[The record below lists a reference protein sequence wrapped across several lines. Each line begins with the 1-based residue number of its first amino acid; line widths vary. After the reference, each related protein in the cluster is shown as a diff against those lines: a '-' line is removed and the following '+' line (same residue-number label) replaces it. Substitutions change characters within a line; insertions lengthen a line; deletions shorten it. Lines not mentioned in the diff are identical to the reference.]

1 MAAKRGLD
9 GQLPPVPHHN
19 GPTAA
24 AASPINHSAGPSALS
39 PPRFLGRMSW
49 EKGMLDHSGGAA
61 YRGCR
66 DARPPAVPSTLVPLA
81 ETAPSPTKHVALTT
95 QTHSLRNT
103 TIPAAPHPSPTGL
116 KKLSNV
122 ASGSRPMTLEESY
135 DEVEKMLE
143 EHKRQ
148 RKETKPRRIEALT
161 TVCEQSPLPR
171 HTFVFAPLNDARM
184 LAEIAAQE
192 AMDVREGFS
201 KSEAE
206 MDIERDVGGPSTQMK
221 YFGPEA
227 RASYYRMYRDLHTK
241 PQLFVDRDAHEHR
254 RRGALRRNSVV
265 VTVRRST
272 GMRRS
277 LPTLDQAQISMGGAD
292 VNLMSSV
299 PRSPRALFLGACLAG
314 GQAPP
319 TLLLRKEQNKRAFDF
334 SHQGLGDNFIVRF
347 AACLPELPLVESINV
362 CDNRLTD
369 VGISCLLRALENKP
383 HLTSLDV
390 SSNPMGIDAANVLRG
405 YIRSNLCTLRVL
417 ALNEISLS
425 DLECARLA
433 KAFEHNKSIERLL
446 LRGNQVGLQILAS
459 KAKNYVDEVDEEE
472 EDDDE
477 DKPKKTLT
485 GGQALGTM
493 LTANLTLQQIDLS
506 WNQLRAAGTAFIAAA
521 LPMNY
526 QLRELDLSY
535 NSLGNKGAL
544 SLAHALRSGARLRRL
559 TLSYNSI
566 SPRGGVGLASGLAV
580 NSSLV
585 MLILDGNPLG
595 AQGGK
600 ALMHASCAPRPAVA
614 ATSSICQLSLQDCSL
629 NVSAPA
635 MSATGGVQLHVF
647 NPADPAGNYVL
658 DLSDAYEHM
667 VAHELLRLAVSQC
680 GRYHFTRLEYVS
692 SAQNRGQVT
701 KLEMVKR
708 SIQPSASQ
716 PETPDDLSSKRSGNQ
731 ALNPVAVLFRR
742 LDEDGS
748 GTIELGELESV
759 LRSCGLEVSDEQLA
773 ELLHK
778 YDYDCNGVLQKRE
791 FADLFARVGFGFV
804 DADGS
809 GSLDVDELRRVFQL
823 LGVNEETETNDAIAR
838 MLAKYDLDG
847 SGEIDAYEFL
857 EFMTSEMFAVP
868 DDPQKSK
875 DEEEAKLMRLEPREI
890 GSGVLWQIP
899 SSGQLTAD
907 LAHSGSGID
916 LGDVTNKLQQQQSA
930 DSGGYAGE
938 THRPADSV
946 LMPDAML
953 SRFLINASSISRN
966 ITEQT
971 EFLHTVLAESRM
983 YLSSSQGEQLL
994 ARQGIT
1000 SSVVRAGRRLSA
1012 LARLL
1017 PRIIDHREAAS
1028 LVTRLVDI
1036 HSQWTERLALRRWLG
1051 TQHYSV
1057 LLGSLT
1063 NAYSFD
1069 LTRDDHRIAL
1079 HRLAMVSQEE
1089 KQFSRW
1095 RSGRADT
1102 SQSGNWENFRWA
1114 KLDGEPVLLST
1125 TYILNK
1131 VLGPARERSVSLLA
1145 PPPTKLVFY
1154 YVSTTRPPRGTKPLS
1169 QRRFEQ
1175 LLDVLAQ
1182 PPSENEI
1189 SVLCEDRRAGL
1200 DKEENNNPTTT
1211 KRTQAL
1217 LHWELL
1223 RRSVKDQAAAERKK
1237 NVTRTIASDTI
1248 NRLANTVE
1256 GLQQKLVLLEILVA
1270 DRWLSSDQAQ
1280 QLIEAFPNAV
1290 RARARAACLTF
1301 SRIVDLENFIQIYDS
1316 LSSEDQEECVKRLG
1330 WLNILDPFQPD
1341 RQYPPL
1347 DLSIHDERELVQLLA
1362 QLALEEGS
1370 SLWFCKASCWQ
1381 NASYRASITSAR
1393 GDQAETS
1400 ESMAVSSITWLGRP
1414 DAVGPDSVKHHGTV
1428 SLRYHS
1434 GTTGTVTAS
1443 GISDHLPQQGAGE
1456 AERDASRLELRDR
1469 VLCGSRLFL

>member
-9 GQLPPVPHHN
+9 GQLPPVPQHN

-272 GMRRS
+272 
-277 LPTLDQAQISMGGAD
+277 
-292 VNLMSSV
+292 
-299 PRSPRALFLGACLAG
+299 
-314 GQAPP
+314 
-319 TLLLRKEQNKRAFDF
+319 
-334 SHQGLGDNFIVRF
+334 
-347 AACLPELPLVESINV
+347 
-362 CDNRLTD
+362 
-369 VGISCLLRALENKP
+369 
-383 HLTSLDV
+383 
-390 SSNPMGIDAANVLRG
+390 
-405 YIRSNLCTLRVL
+405 
-417 ALNEISLS
+417 
-425 DLECARLA
+425 
-433 KAFEHNKSIERLL
+433 
-446 LRGNQVGLQILAS
+446 
-459 KAKNYVDEVDEEE
+459 
-472 EDDDE
+472 
-477 DKPKKTLT
+477 
-485 GGQALGTM
+485 
-493 LTANLTLQQIDLS
+493 
-506 WNQLRAAGTAFIAAA
+506 
-521 LPMNY
+521 
-526 QLRELDLSY
+526 
-535 NSLGNKGAL
+535 
-544 SLAHALRSGARLRRL
+544 
-559 TLSYNSI
+559 
-566 SPRGGVGLASGLAV
+566 
-580 NSSLV
+580 
-585 MLILDGNPLG
+585 
-595 AQGGK
+595 
-600 ALMHASCAPRPAVA
+600 
-614 ATSSICQLSLQDCSL
+614 
-629 NVSAPA
+629 
-635 MSATGGVQLHVF
+635 
-647 NPADPAGNYVL
+647 ADPAGNYVL

-930 DSGGYAGE
+930 DSGGYA
-938 THRPADSV
+938 
-946 LMPDAML
+946 
-953 SRFLINASSISRN
+953 
-966 ITEQT
+966 
-971 EFLHTVLAESRM
+971 
-983 YLSSSQGEQLL
+983 
-994 ARQGIT
+994 
-1000 SSVVRAGRRLSA
+1000 
-1012 LARLL
+1012 
-1017 PRIIDHREAAS
+1017 
-1028 LVTRLVDI
+1028 
-1036 HSQWTERLALRRWLG
+1036 
-1051 TQHYSV
+1051 
-1057 LLGSLT
+1057 
-1063 NAYSFD
+1063 
-1069 LTRDDHRIAL
+1069 
-1079 HRLAMVSQEE
+1079 
-1089 KQFSRW
+1089 
-1095 RSGRADT
+1095 
-1102 SQSGNWENFRWA
+1102 
-1114 KLDGEPVLLST
+1114 
-1125 TYILNK
+1125 
-1131 VLGPARERSVSLLA
+1131 
-1145 PPPTKLVFY
+1145 
-1154 YVSTTRPPRGTKPLS
+1154 
-1169 QRRFEQ
+1169 
-1175 LLDVLAQ
+1175 
-1182 PPSENEI
+1182 
-1189 SVLCEDRRAGL
+1189 
-1200 DKEENNNPTTT
+1200 
-1211 KRTQAL
+1211 
-1217 LHWELL
+1217 
-1223 RRSVKDQAAAERKK
+1223 
-1237 NVTRTIASDTI
+1237 
-1248 NRLANTVE
+1248 
-1256 GLQQKLVLLEILVA
+1256 
-1270 DRWLSSDQAQ
+1270 
-1280 QLIEAFPNAV
+1280 
-1290 RARARAACLTF
+1290 
-1301 SRIVDLENFIQIYDS
+1301 VDLENFIQIYDS

-1362 QLALEEGS
+1362 QLALEEG
-1370 SLWFCKASCWQ
+1370 ASCWQ

-1400 ESMAVSSITWLGRP
+1400 ESMAVLPSPGWGRP

-1434 GTTGTVTAS
+1434 GTTVHDEDKLPSSIIELSSGSTVQTMLS
-1443 GISDHLPQQGAGE
+1443 
-1456 AERDASRLELRDR
+1456 LEDDR
-1469 VLCGSRLFL
+1469 QK